1 MPGSAAQAER
11 AAGERQMSD
20 DEGALGAHALEAVTA
35 ELARLKARAERAVAQ
50 VSDDGLLH
58 ATLDAESN
66 SIAII
71 VRHLA
76 GNMRSRWT
84 DFLTTDGEKSDRN
97 RDGEF
102 EGTPTMSRAALL
114 AEWDQGWA
122 CLFGALRALTPADLM
137 QTVRIQGQAFS
148 VLDAILRQASH
159 YAAHVGQ
166 IVFLAKHLAWERWQS
181 LSVPRRRPGRA

>member
-1 MPGSAAQAER
+1 
-11 AAGERQMSD
+11 MSET
-20 DEGALGAHALEAVTA
+20 EGALGAHTLEAVTA
-35 ELARLKARAERAVAQ
+35 EMARLKARAERAIAQ
-50 VSDDGLLH
+50 VPDDGMLH

-84 DFLTTDGEKSDRN
+84 DFLTTDGEKPDRN

-102 EGTPTMSRAALL
+102 EGTPAASRAALL
-114 AEWDQGWA
+114 AEWDQGWT
-122 CLFGALRALTPADLM
+122 CLFGALRALAPDDLM
-137 QTVRIQGQAFS
+137 QSVLIRGETFT

-159 YAAHVGQ
+159 YASHVGQ

-181 LSVPRRRPGRA
+181 LSIPRNRANRA